1 MQEKHYQ
8 GCACVIRKGNEILH
22 ESYAGW
28 ADIEQTTAVDRE
40 SVFRQASTTKLF
52 TYAIMG
58 MLYEEGK
65 FLFADPV
72 SEYLPEWRHTVRW
85 QRRENGTI
93 ELVPLEHPISV
104 RDAAAMMCGL
114 PYCMF
119 PDPNA
124 ADPTVKGMSEK
135 MEQLLKNGTP
145 TMREGGSADGEF
157 RYILNRVHTGCTDL
171 EVRSSGQ
178 LWKKSPESR

>member
-1 MQEKHYQ
+1 MGDFTKLDDLLTGFAGKTLP

-28 ADIEQTTAVDRE
+28 ADIEQKTAVDRE

-65 FLFADPV
+65 FLFSDPV

-85 QRRENGTI
+85 QHRENRTI
-93 ELVPLEHPISV
+93 ELVPLEHSPGCGSYDV
-104 RDAAAMMCGL
+104 RPAVLHVSGSECGRSD
-114 PYCMF
+114 C
-119 PDPNA
+119 
-124 ADPTVKGMSEK
+124 
-135 MEQLLKNGTP
+135 
-145 TMREGGSADGEF
+145 EGHE
-157 RYILNRVHTGCTDL
+157 
-171 EVRSSGQ
+171 
-178 LWKKSPESR
+178 